1 MNRRASTPNGINY
14 RKIIGVER
22 EVTKNGNAV
31 WTCHFEK
38 GGQTWVFASDLTW
51 LMASSGKATSIS
63 FLAAGKV
70 SPQGLVFKA
79 MIIKVEC
86 VAVFADSAHGGVVE
100 TGGAIASYFQRDC

>member
-1 MNRRASTPNGINY
+1 MDFSRALAT
-14 RKIIGVER
+14 
-22 EVTKNGNAV
+22 
-31 WTCHFEK
+31 
-38 GGQTWVFASDLTW
+38 

-63 FLAAGKV
+63 FLAASKS

-86 VAVFADSAHGGVVE
+86 VAVFADSAHGGGVE